1 MFTYPDLAT
10 ATDSQLRAFCRRVD
24 RNGIW
29 YAADEPDGTDAP
41 RDYMVSVIRAWAQD
55 EGITI

>member
-1 MFTYPDLAT
+1 MTYPDLAT
-10 ATDSQLRAFCRRVD
+10 ATDSQLRAFCARVD

-29 YAADEPDGTDAP
+29 YAADEPDGCDAP

-55 EGITI
+55 DGVTL

>member
-1 MFTYPDLAT
+1 MTYPDLAT

-24 RNGIW
+24 PNGIW
-29 YAADEPDGTDAP
+29 YAADEPDGTDAT
-41 RDYMVSVIRAWAQD
+41 RAECIAVIREWAAD